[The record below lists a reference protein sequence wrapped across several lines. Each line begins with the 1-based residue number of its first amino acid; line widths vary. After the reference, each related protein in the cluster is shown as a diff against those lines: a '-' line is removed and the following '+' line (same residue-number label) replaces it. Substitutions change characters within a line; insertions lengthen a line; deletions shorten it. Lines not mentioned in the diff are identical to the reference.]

1 MLVIHMKAFFQK
13 IFKTNSHVQQ
23 CTRIEVFYVDCS
35 CSKHHHL
42 KSLSLNAASKLKR
55 ISAYILSH
63 VITISLLCSEC
74 TLFCFHNQQQYVSS
88 QLASV
93 SVTPTFLSLINI
105 SFSKISDL
113 FPTVYL
119 VTRIPFFQY
128 INFYIVHN

>member
-23 CTRIEVFYVDCS
+23 CTRIEVFHVDCS

-105 SFSKISDL
+105 SFQQNIKSFSHSL
-113 FPTVYL
+113 SCNQN
-119 VTRIPFFQY
+119 PFFS
-128 INFYIVHN
+128 VH

>member
-105 SFSKISDL
+105 SFQQNIKSFSHSL
-113 FPTVYL
+113 SCNQN
-119 VTRIPFFQY
+119 PFFS
-128 INFYIVHN
+128 VH